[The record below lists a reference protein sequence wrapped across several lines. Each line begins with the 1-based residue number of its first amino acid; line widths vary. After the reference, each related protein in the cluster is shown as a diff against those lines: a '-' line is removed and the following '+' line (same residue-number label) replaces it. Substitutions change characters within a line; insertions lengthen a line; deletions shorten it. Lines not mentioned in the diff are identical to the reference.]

1 MFTKIYEKI
10 KEFIKENYKG
20 LIAIVVVFLLFMI
33 ELPYSIYTPG
43 GAVDLNKRITVSDG
57 YEAEGS
63 FNMAYVSMVRGSIP
77 FLLLSYIIPDWDI
90 VSADEITIE
99 GENMEEMLERER
111 LYMQESMDAAI
122 INAYQAAGAD
132 ISITGTISEVS
143 YIAEEADTNL
153 KIGDEIVRVNDV
165 EIHSLD
171 DLRAIIEELDEDEQV
186 QLDVVRDDEELECY
200 AYTYNTDDGMK
211 IGVSLLTTYE
221 YTTNPEVSITSKASE
236 AGSSGG
242 LMMSLTIYNSLVP
255 EDITGGKKIVG
266 TGTIDIDGNVGE
278 IGGVKYKLI
287 GAVKNDADVFICP
300 EENYEE
306 ALSVAEDKN
315 YDIQIISVGTFLEAI
330 EALEELNKEKD
341 LKESRYQSLA
351 NSTAEMDFTK
361 CRELVE
367 SYVSMKNPSR
377 TLIKNL
383 INNIV
388 IYDNGDEKTVKVNFK
403 FKALSYF
410 ATTIKD

>member
-1 MFTKIYEKI
+1 MFTKIYDKI

-43 GAVDLNKRITVSDG
+43 GAVDLNKRISVNNG

-90 VSADEITIE
+90 VSSDEITIE
-99 GENMEEMLERER
+99 GENMEEMLEREK

-122 INAYQAAGAD
+122 INAYRAAGAD
-132 ISITGTISEVS
+132 LNITGTISEVS
-143 YIAEEADTNL
+143 FIAEEADTNL
-153 KIGDEIVRVNDV
+153 KIGDEIIRANQV

-171 DLRAIIEELDEDEQV
+171 DLKKVIEGLDEKEKV
-186 QLDVVRDDEELECY
+186 RLDVIRDDEEKECF
-200 AYTYNTDDGMK
+200 AYTYKTDDGMK

-221 YTTNPEVSITSKASE
+221 YTTAPEVSITSKASE

-306 ALSVAEDKN
+306 AIEVALDKD
-315 YDIQIISVGTFLEAI
+315 YDIPIISVSTFLEAI
-330 EALEELNKEKD
+330 EALEELN
-341 LKESRYQSLA
+341 
-351 NSTAEMDFTK
+351 N
-361 CRELVE
+361 
-367 SYVSMKNPSR
+367 
-377 TLIKNL
+377 
-383 INNIV
+383 
-388 IYDNGDEKTVKVNFK
+388 
-403 FKALSYF
+403 
-410 ATTIKD
+410 

>member
-43 GAVDLNKRITVSDG
+43 GAVDLNKRISVNNG
-57 YEAEGS
+57 YEAEGA

-90 VSADEITIE
+90 VSSDEITIE
-99 GENMEEMLERER
+99 GENMEEMLEREK

-122 INAYQAAGAD
+122 INAYRAAGAD
-132 ISITGTISEVS
+132 LNITGTISEVS
-143 YIAEEADTNL
+143 FIAEEADTNL
-153 KIGDEIVRVNDV
+153 KIGDEIIRANQV

-171 DLRAIIEELDEDEQV
+171 DLKKVIEGLDEKEKV
-186 QLDVVRDDEELECY
+186 RLDVIRDDEEKECF
-200 AYTYNTDDGMK
+200 AYTYKTDDGMK

-221 YTTNPEVSITSKASE
+221 YTTTPEVSITSKASE

-278 IGGVKYKLI
+278 IGGVKYTLI
-287 GAVKNDADVFICP
+287 GAVKNDADLFICP

-306 ALSVAEDKN
+306 AIEVALDKD
-315 YDIQIISVGTFLEAI
+315 YDIPIISVSTFLEAI
-330 EALEELNKEKD
+330 EALEELN
-341 LKESRYQSLA
+341 
-351 NSTAEMDFTK
+351 N
-361 CRELVE
+361 
-367 SYVSMKNPSR
+367 
-377 TLIKNL
+377 
-383 INNIV
+383 
-388 IYDNGDEKTVKVNFK
+388 
-403 FKALSYF
+403 
-410 ATTIKD
+410 

>member
-43 GAVDLNKRITVSDG
+43 GAVDLNKRISVNNG

-90 VSADEITIE
+90 VSSDEITIE
-99 GENMEEMLERER
+99 GENMEEMLEREK

-122 INAYQAAGAD
+122 INAYLAAGAD
-132 ISITGTISEVS
+132 LNITGTSSEES
-143 YIAEEADTNL
+143 FIAEEADTDL
-153 KIGDEIVRVNDV
+153 KIGDEIIRANQV

-171 DLRAIIEELDEDEQV
+171 DLKKVIEGLDEKEKV
-186 QLDVVRDDEELECY
+186 RLDVIRDDEEKECF
-200 AYTYNTDDGMK
+200 AYTYKTDDGMK

-221 YTTNPEVSITSKASE
+221 YTTAPEVSITSKASE

-306 ALSVAEDKN
+306 AVKVALDKD
-315 YDIQIISVGTFLEAI
+315 YDIPIISVSTFLEAI
-330 EALEELNKEKD
+330 EALEELN
-341 LKESRYQSLA
+341 
-351 NSTAEMDFTK
+351 N
-361 CRELVE
+361 
-367 SYVSMKNPSR
+367 
-377 TLIKNL
+377 
-383 INNIV
+383 
-388 IYDNGDEKTVKVNFK
+388 
-403 FKALSYF
+403 
-410 ATTIKD
+410 

>member
-33 ELPYSIYTPG
+33 EFPYSIYTPG
-43 GAVDLNKRITVSDG
+43 GAVDLNKRISVSDG

-90 VSADEITIE
+90 VSSDEITIE
-99 GENMEEMLERER
+99 GENMEEMLEREK

-122 INAYQAAGAD
+122 INAYRAAGAD
-132 ISITGTISEVS
+132 LNITGTISEVS
-143 YIAEEADTNL
+143 FIAEEADTNL
-153 KIGDEIVRVNDV
+153 KIGDEIIRANQV

-171 DLRAIIEELDEDEQV
+171 DLKKVIEGLDEKEKV
-186 QLDVVRDDEELECY
+186 RLDVIRDDEEKECF
-200 AYTYNTDDGMK
+200 AYTYKTDDGMK

-221 YTTNPEVSITSKASE
+221 YTTAPEVSITSKASE

-287 GAVKNDADVFICP
+287 GAVKSDADVFICP

-306 ALSVAEDKN
+306 AIEVALDKD
-315 YDIQIISVGTFLEAI
+315 YDIPIISVSTFLEAI
-330 EALEELNKEKD
+330 EALEELN
-341 LKESRYQSLA
+341 
-351 NSTAEMDFTK
+351 N
-361 CRELVE
+361 
-367 SYVSMKNPSR
+367 
-377 TLIKNL
+377 
-383 INNIV
+383 
-388 IYDNGDEKTVKVNFK
+388 
-403 FKALSYF
+403 
-410 ATTIKD
+410 

>member
-43 GAVDLNKRITVSDG
+43 GAVDLNKRISVNNG

-90 VSADEITIE
+90 VSSDEITIE
-99 GENMEEMLERER
+99 GENMEEMLEREK

-122 INAYQAAGAD
+122 INAYRAAGAD
-132 ISITGTISEVS
+132 LNITGTISEVS
-143 YIAEEADTNL
+143 FIAEEADTDL
-153 KIGDEIVRVNDV
+153 KIGDEIIRANQV

-171 DLRAIIEELDEDEQV
+171 DLKKVIEGLDEKEKV
-186 QLDVVRDDEELECY
+186 RLDVIRDDEEKECF
-200 AYTYNTDDGMK
+200 AYTYKTDDGMK

-221 YTTNPEVSITSKASE
+221 YTTTPEVSITSKASE

-255 EDITGGKKIVG
+255 EDITDGKKIVG

-287 GAVKNDADVFICP
+287 GAVKSDADVFICP

-306 ALSVAEDKN
+306 AIEVALDKD
-315 YDIQIISVGTFLEAI
+315 YDIPIISVSTFLEAI
-330 EALEELNKEKD
+330 EALEELN
-341 LKESRYQSLA
+341 
-351 NSTAEMDFTK
+351 N
-361 CRELVE
+361 
-367 SYVSMKNPSR
+367 
-377 TLIKNL
+377 
-383 INNIV
+383 
-388 IYDNGDEKTVKVNFK
+388 
-403 FKALSYF
+403 
-410 ATTIKD
+410 

>member
-43 GAVDLNKRITVSDG
+43 GAVDLNKRIAVSDG

-90 VSADEITIE
+90 VSVDEITIE

-111 LYMQESMDAAI
+111 IYMQESMDAAI

-330 EALEELNKEKD
+330 EALEELN
-341 LKESRYQSLA
+341 
-351 NSTAEMDFTK
+351 N
-361 CRELVE
+361 
-367 SYVSMKNPSR
+367 
-377 TLIKNL
+377 
-383 INNIV
+383 
-388 IYDNGDEKTVKVNFK
+388 
-403 FKALSYF
+403 
-410 ATTIKD
+410 

>member
-43 GAVDLNKRITVSDG
+43 GAVDLNKRISVNNG

-90 VSADEITIE
+90 VSSDEITIE
-99 GENMEEMLERER
+99 GENMEEMLEREK

-122 INAYQAAGAD
+122 INAYRAAGAD
-132 ISITGTISEVS
+132 LNITGTISEVS
-143 YIAEEADTNL
+143 FIAEEADTDL
-153 KIGDEIVRVNDV
+153 KIGDEIIRANQV

-171 DLRAIIEELDEDEQV
+171 DLKKVIEGLDEKEKV
-186 QLDVVRDDEELECY
+186 RLDVIRDDEEKECF
-200 AYTYNTDDGMK
+200 AYTYKTDDGMK

-221 YTTNPEVSITSKASE
+221 YTTAPEVSITSKASE

-255 EDITGGKKIVG
+255 EDITDGKKIVG

-306 ALSVAEDKN
+306 AVKVALDKD
-315 YDIQIISVGTFLEAI
+315 YDIPIISVSTFLEAI
-330 EALEELNKEKD
+330 EALEELN
-341 LKESRYQSLA
+341 
-351 NSTAEMDFTK
+351 N
-361 CRELVE
+361 
-367 SYVSMKNPSR
+367 
-377 TLIKNL
+377 
-383 INNIV
+383 
-388 IYDNGDEKTVKVNFK
+388 
-403 FKALSYF
+403 
-410 ATTIKD
+410 

>member
-43 GAVDLNKRITVSDG
+43 GAVDLNKRISVNNG

-90 VSADEITIE
+90 VSSDEITIE
-99 GENMEEMLERER
+99 GENMEEMLEREK

-122 INAYQAAGAD
+122 INAYRAAGAD
-132 ISITGTISEVS
+132 LNITGTISEVS
-143 YIAEEADTNL
+143 FIAEEADTNL
-153 KIGDEIVRVNDV
+153 KIGDEIIRANQV

-171 DLRAIIEELDEDEQV
+171 DLKKVIEGLDEKKKV
-186 QLDVVRDDEELECY
+186 RLDVIRDDEEKECF
-200 AYTYNTDDGMK
+200 AYTYKTDDGMK
-211 IGVSLLTTYE
+211 IGISLLTTYE
-221 YTTNPEVSITSKASE
+221 YTTTPEVSITSKASE

-255 EDITGGKKIVG
+255 EDITDGKKIVG

-306 ALSVAEDKN
+306 AIEVALDKD
-315 YDIQIISVGTFLEAI
+315 YDIPIISVSTFLEAI
-330 EALEELNKEKD
+330 EALEELN
-341 LKESRYQSLA
+341 
-351 NSTAEMDFTK
+351 N
-361 CRELVE
+361 
-367 SYVSMKNPSR
+367 
-377 TLIKNL
+377 
-383 INNIV
+383 
-388 IYDNGDEKTVKVNFK
+388 
-403 FKALSYF
+403 
-410 ATTIKD
+410 

>member
-43 GAVDLNKRITVSDG
+43 GAVDLNKRISVSDG

-90 VSADEITIE
+90 VSSDEITIE
-99 GENMEEMLERER
+99 GENMEEMLEREK

-122 INAYQAAGAD
+122 INAYRAAGAD
-132 ISITGTISEVS
+132 LNITGTISEVS
-143 YIAEEADTNL
+143 FIAEEADTNL
-153 KIGDEIVRVNDV
+153 KIGDEIIRANQV

-171 DLRAIIEELDEDEQV
+171 DLKKVIEGLDEKEKV
-186 QLDVVRDDEELECY
+186 RLDVIRDDEEKECF
-200 AYTYNTDDGMK
+200 AYTYKTDDGMK

-221 YTTNPEVSITSKASE
+221 YTTAPEVSITSKASE

-287 GAVKNDADVFICP
+287 GAVKSDADVFICP

-306 ALSVAEDKN
+306 AIEVALDKD
-315 YDIQIISVGTFLEAI
+315 YDIPIISVSTFLEAI
-330 EALEELNKEKD
+330 EALEELN
-341 LKESRYQSLA
+341 
-351 NSTAEMDFTK
+351 N
-361 CRELVE
+361 
-367 SYVSMKNPSR
+367 
-377 TLIKNL
+377 
-383 INNIV
+383 
-388 IYDNGDEKTVKVNFK
+388 
-403 FKALSYF
+403 
-410 ATTIKD
+410 

>member
-43 GAVDLNKRITVSDG
+43 GAVDLNKRISVNNG

-90 VSADEITIE
+90 VSSDEITIE
-99 GENMEEMLERER
+99 GENMEEMLEREK

-122 INAYQAAGAD
+122 INAYRAAGAD
-132 ISITGTISEVS
+132 LNITGTISEVS
-143 YIAEEADTNL
+143 FIAEEADTDL
-153 KIGDEIVRVNDV
+153 KIGDEIIRANQV

-171 DLRAIIEELDEDEQV
+171 DLKKVIEGLDEKEKV
-186 QLDVVRDDEELECY
+186 RLDVIRDDEEKECF
-200 AYTYNTDDGMK
+200 AYTYKTDDGMK

-221 YTTNPEVSITSKASE
+221 YTTTPEVSITSKASE

-287 GAVKNDADVFICP
+287 GAVKSDADVFICP

-306 ALSVAEDKN
+306 AIEVALDKD
-315 YDIQIISVGTFLEAI
+315 YDIPIISVSTFLEAI
-330 EALEELNKEKD
+330 EALEELN
-341 LKESRYQSLA
+341 
-351 NSTAEMDFTK
+351 N
-361 CRELVE
+361 
-367 SYVSMKNPSR
+367 
-377 TLIKNL
+377 
-383 INNIV
+383 
-388 IYDNGDEKTVKVNFK
+388 
-403 FKALSYF
+403 
-410 ATTIKD
+410 

>member
-43 GAVDLNKRITVSDG
+43 GAVDLNKRISVNNG

-90 VSADEITIE
+90 VSSDEITIE
-99 GENMEEMLERER
+99 GENMEEMLEREK

-122 INAYQAAGAD
+122 INAYRAAGAD
-132 ISITGTISEVS
+132 LNITGTISEVS
-143 YIAEEADTNL
+143 FIAEEADTNL
-153 KIGDEIVRVNDV
+153 KIGDEIIRANQV

-171 DLRAIIEELDEDEQV
+171 DLKKVIEGLDEKEKV
-186 QLDVVRDDEELECY
+186 RLDVIRDDEEKECF
-200 AYTYNTDDGMK
+200 AYTYKTDDGMK

-221 YTTNPEVSITSKASE
+221 YTTTPEVSITSKASE

-255 EDITGGKKIVG
+255 EDITDGKKIVG

-306 ALSVAEDKN
+306 AIEVALDKD
-315 YDIQIISVGTFLEAI
+315 YDIPIISVSTFLEAI
-330 EALEELNKEKD
+330 EALEELN
-341 LKESRYQSLA
+341 
-351 NSTAEMDFTK
+351 N
-361 CRELVE
+361 
-367 SYVSMKNPSR
+367 
-377 TLIKNL
+377 
-383 INNIV
+383 
-388 IYDNGDEKTVKVNFK
+388 
-403 FKALSYF
+403 
-410 ATTIKD
+410 

>member
-43 GAVDLNKRITVSDG
+43 GAVDLNKRISVNNG

-90 VSADEITIE
+90 VSSDEITIE
-99 GENMEEMLERER
+99 GENMEEMLEREK

-122 INAYQAAGAD
+122 INAYRAAGAD
-132 ISITGTISEVS
+132 LNITGTISEVS
-143 YIAEEADTNL
+143 FIAEEADTNL
-153 KIGDEIVRVNDV
+153 KIGDEIIRANQV

-171 DLRAIIEELDEDEQV
+171 DLKKVIEGLDEKEKV
-186 QLDVVRDDEELECY
+186 KLDVIRDAEEKECF
-200 AYTYNTDDGMK
+200 AYTYKTDDGMK

-221 YTTNPEVSITSKASE
+221 YTTTPEVSITSKASE

-287 GAVKNDADVFICP
+287 GAVKSDADVFICP

-306 ALSVAEDKN
+306 AIEVALDKD
-315 YDIQIISVGTFLEAI
+315 YDIPIISVSTFLEAI
-330 EALEELNKEKD
+330 EALEELN
-341 LKESRYQSLA
+341 
-351 NSTAEMDFTK
+351 N
-361 CRELVE
+361 
-367 SYVSMKNPSR
+367 
-377 TLIKNL
+377 
-383 INNIV
+383 
-388 IYDNGDEKTVKVNFK
+388 
-403 FKALSYF
+403 
-410 ATTIKD
+410 

>member
-20 LIAIVVVFLLFMI
+20 LIAIIVVFLLFMI

-43 GAVDLNKRITVSDG
+43 GAVDLNKRISVNNG

-90 VSADEITIE
+90 VSSDEITIE
-99 GENMEEMLERER
+99 GENMEEMLEREK

-122 INAYQAAGAD
+122 INAYRAAGAD
-132 ISITGTISEVS
+132 LNITGTISEVS
-143 YIAEEADTNL
+143 FIAEEADTNL
-153 KIGDEIVRVNDV
+153 KIGDEIIRANQV

-171 DLRAIIEELDEDEQV
+171 DLKKVIEGLDEKEKV
-186 QLDVVRDDEELECY
+186 RLDVIRDDEEKECF
-200 AYTYNTDDGMK
+200 AYTYKTDDGMK

-221 YTTNPEVSITSKASE
+221 YTTTPEVSITSKASE

-255 EDITGGKKIVG
+255 EDITDGKKIVG

-306 ALSVAEDKN
+306 AIEVALDKD
-315 YDIQIISVGTFLEAI
+315 YDIPIISVSTFLEAI
-330 EALEELNKEKD
+330 EALEELN
-341 LKESRYQSLA
+341 
-351 NSTAEMDFTK
+351 N
-361 CRELVE
+361 
-367 SYVSMKNPSR
+367 
-377 TLIKNL
+377 
-383 INNIV
+383 
-388 IYDNGDEKTVKVNFK
+388 
-403 FKALSYF
+403 
-410 ATTIKD
+410 

>member
-1 MFTKIYEKI
+1 MFTKIYDKI

-43 GAVDLNKRITVSDG
+43 GAVDLNKRISVNNG

-90 VSADEITIE
+90 VSSDEITIE
-99 GENMEEMLERER
+99 GENMEEMLEREK

-122 INAYQAAGAD
+122 INAYRAAGAD
-132 ISITGTISEVS
+132 LNITGTISEVS
-143 YIAEEADTNL
+143 FIAEEADTNL
-153 KIGDEIVRVNDV
+153 KIGDEIIRANQV

-171 DLRAIIEELDEDEQV
+171 DLKKVIEGLDEKEKV
-186 QLDVVRDDEELECY
+186 RLDVIRDDEEKECF
-200 AYTYNTDDGMK
+200 AYTYKTDDGMK

-221 YTTNPEVSITSKASE
+221 YTTAPEVSITSKASE

-306 ALSVAEDKN
+306 AVKVALDKD
-315 YDIQIISVGTFLEAI
+315 YDIPIISVSTFLEAI
-330 EALEELNKEKD
+330 EALEELN
-341 LKESRYQSLA
+341 
-351 NSTAEMDFTK
+351 N
-361 CRELVE
+361 
-367 SYVSMKNPSR
+367 
-377 TLIKNL
+377 
-383 INNIV
+383 
-388 IYDNGDEKTVKVNFK
+388 
-403 FKALSYF
+403 
-410 ATTIKD
+410 

>member
-1 MFTKIYEKI
+1 MFTKIYDKI

-43 GAVDLNKRITVSDG
+43 GAVDLNKRISVNNG

-90 VSADEITIE
+90 VSSDEITIE
-99 GENMEEMLERER
+99 GENMEEMLEREK

-122 INAYQAAGAD
+122 INAYRAAGAD
-132 ISITGTISEVS
+132 LNITGTISEVS
-143 YIAEEADTNL
+143 FIAEEADTNL
-153 KIGDEIVRVNDV
+153 KIGDEIIRANQV

-171 DLRAIIEELDEDEQV
+171 DLKKVIEGLDEKEKV
-186 QLDVVRDDEELECY
+186 RLDVIRDDEEKECF
-200 AYTYNTDDGMK
+200 AYTYKTDDGMK

-221 YTTNPEVSITSKASE
+221 YTTTPEVSITSKASE

-306 ALSVAEDKN
+306 AVKVALDKD
-315 YDIQIISVGTFLEAI
+315 YDIPIISVSTFLEAI
-330 EALEELNKEKD
+330 EALEELN
-341 LKESRYQSLA
+341 
-351 NSTAEMDFTK
+351 N
-361 CRELVE
+361 
-367 SYVSMKNPSR
+367 
-377 TLIKNL
+377 
-383 INNIV
+383 
-388 IYDNGDEKTVKVNFK
+388 
-403 FKALSYF
+403 
-410 ATTIKD
+410 